1 MNSNKLYF
9 TTLGGNGDK
18 DIAWNYDT
26 PDEFEEKYWECEDIP
41 EMDAVITYCE
51 FAGKEL
57 YFNTFED
64 LVMTF
69 IGACD

>member
-1 MNSNKLYF
+1 MNNNRLYF
-9 TTLGGNGDK
+9 LTIDDGGEEVE
-18 DIAWNYDT
+18 WNYSS
-26 PDEFEEKYWECEDIP
+26 PDEFEEKYWECENIP
-41 EMDAVITYCE
+41 EMDAAITYCE

-64 LVMTF
+64 LVMVF

>member
-1 MNSNKLYF
+1 MNNNRLYF
-9 TTLGGNGDK
+9 ITLGSDGKEVEWD
-18 DIAWNYDT
+18 YFS
-26 PDEFEEKYWECEDIP
+26 PDEFEEKYWECENIP
-41 EMDAVITYCE
+41 EMDAEIVYCE